1 MGSKEHPAMSNAQS
15 ATGRK
20 YRILVV
26 DDNPANLRLL
36 AIMLGDHG
44 FTVHTA
50 DGAKIAFRF
59 LEAII
64 PDLILLD
71 VRMPEMDGFQMC
83 ERLKADQRTRD
94 IPVIF
99 VSASNDPSDK
109 VKAFHSGGADYI
121 LKPLLEEDVLARIA
135 NHLST

>member
-1 MGSKEHPAMSNAQS
+1 MSDAQS

-20 YRILVV
+20 YRILVI

-36 AIMLGDHG
+36 ALMLGDHG

-50 DGAKIAFRF
+50 NGGQVALRF

-71 VRMPEMDGFQMC
+71 GRMPEMDGFQVC
-83 ERLKADQRTRD
+83 ERLKADPRTRD

-109 VKAFHSGGADYI
+109 VKAFHSGGVDYI
-121 LKPLLEEDVLARIA
+121 LKPFLEEDMLARIA
-135 NHLST
+135 NHLPT

>member
-1 MGSKEHPAMSNAQS
+1 MSETQS
-15 ATGRK
+15 AAGRK

-50 DGAKIAFRF
+50 NGGRVAIRF
-59 LEAII
+59 LETII

-71 VRMPEMDGFQMC
+71 GRMPEMDGFEVC
-83 ERLKADQRTRD
+83 VNLKANPRTRD

-99 VSASNDPSDK
+99 VSASSDPSDK
-109 VKAFHSGGADYI
+109 VKAFHSGGVDYVM
-121 LKPLLEEDVLARIA
+121 KPFLEEDMLARIA
-135 NHLST
+135 NHLAA